1 MGNMK
6 SAAIVIPIKTNNQR
20 LPGKTTKDLLGRPLY
35 DYLFQTVKGCEL
47 VDEIYVDSSDEYILN
62 KAFSEGFS
70 IIERPETLNRPV
82 TSGNDLLRFEMDYIQ
97 QDIICQCFVTMPF
110 LSSETIDKSIKL
122 LRQSEATSVLAL
134 CEVENRFW
142 FNERPVN
149 HDYRTLRGTQYMQP
163 ILQESGFYTFV
174 KEAFLKENSRITSER
189 VQLMVDL
196 LECADIDT
204 ESDFIFV
211 ESLMKQGLY
220 K

>member
-1 MGNMK
+1 MK

-20 LPGKTTKDLLGRPLY
+20 LPGKNTKDLLGRPLY
-35 DYLFQTVKGCEL
+35 GYLFQTVKGCEF
-47 VDEIYVDSSDEYILN
+47 VDEIYVDSSDEYILE
-62 KAFSEGFS
+62 KASSEGFS
-70 IIERPETLNRPV
+70 TIERPETLNYPA
-82 TSGNDLLRFEMDYIQ
+82 TSGNDLLSFEMDHIQ
-97 QDIICQCFVTMPF
+97 QEIICQCFVTMPF
-110 LSSETIDKSIKL
+110 LSSGTIDKSIEL

-142 FNERPVN
+142 LNGQPVN
-149 HDYRTLRGTQYMQP
+149 HDYQILRGTQYMTP

-174 KEAFLKENSRITSER
+174 KEAFLKERSRITSQR
-189 VQLMVDL
+189 VELIVDL

-211 ESLMKQGLY
+211 ESLMKQGLH